1 MAPDRLSI
9 GIDRVQVDA
18 AIAADADA
26 IVRRMDPVDVGDV
39 HRAATALAD
48 ALDRYERRLARQGRC
63 SRISSARSA
72 SRGCG
77 CRRNRL
83 CWSPRPIGSA
93 CALPPMLLA
102 RADPLG
108 SQAPPPGGRQDPVA
122 RAPGGVDQA
131 GGPGALPGRR
141 SGTGGGHPGRPA
153 IPDDLR
159 SRTSCDPGRAVG
171 KAVFPPVGP
180 GPDARSDAGRD
191 RGRRIRR
198 GSRAGRGCRTRRGS
212 RPWGWSRAGRGGQ
225 PRIGRAGLARPGGR
239 TSRSCHYRR
248 RRRSSIS
255 ATSVLARTAA
265 SAGAI
270 PDARSAT

>member
-39 HRAATALAD
+39 HRAATALME
-48 ALDRYERRLARQGRC
+48 ALDRSERRLARQGRC

-153 IPDDLR
+153 IPDELR
-159 SRTSCDPGRAVG
+159 SRTSSGQSCVPTSRSWARCPKRRRSGPWTPDPTGQSSRSRLPDPTGQSTLGMESSRTRWATSNRTSRTGTTRRANL
-171 KAVFPPVGP
+171 PVVPLPATSKIEHLG
-180 GPDARSDAGRD
+180 DLRARTDG
-191 RGRRIRR
+191 RIRR
-198 GSRAGRGCRTRRGS
+198 CHSRCS
-212 RPWGWSRAGRGGQ
+212 
-225 PRIGRAGLARPGGR
+225 
-239 TSRSCHYRR
+239 
-248 RRRSSIS
+248 
-255 ATSVLARTAA
+255 
-265 SAGAI
+265 
-270 PDARSAT
+270 